1 MEKYMFDIVAVSM
14 IVIVAGAYVL
24 RRLVLRRSSCCGCSG
39 GSCGSIAS
47 SPFTKERGCGCSGKK

>member
-1 MEKYMFDIVAVSM
+1 MFDIVAVSM